1 MIKCYG
7 FFPFKYVIILYMKL
21 LIADD
26 EKLTREGL
34 KNGIAWEEL
43 GIDEIRLA
51 HDGRDAL
58 RIAETFL
65 PDIVLTDVRMP
76 HMDGIEMAK
85 ALKERFPELSV
96 IFMSGYSD
104 REYLKAAIRLRAVS
118 YVEKPIHLNEVS
130 AAVAAAAKECGERE
144 ILHRIEAASPELNDT
159 PVPVPRETDSTH
171 VDLIRSYVKAH
182 YSDTALSIKAI
193 SDHVRLSP
201 SYICTLF
208 KSETGE
214 TLNQYITRFRMEKA
228 REALSDPRNKVA
240 DIAEEVGFTDSNY
253 FSKAFKKSF
262 GLSPTEFRQAM
273 TS

>member
-1 MIKCYG
+1 MLWYSND
-7 FFPFKYVIILYMKL
+7 MNL

-34 KNGIAWEEL
+34 KNGIDWESL
-43 GIDEIRLA
+43 GIREVRLA
-51 HDGRDAL
+51 HDGKDAL
-58 RIAETFL
+58 RITESFT

-76 HMDGIEMAK
+76 HMDGIEMANELK
-85 ALKERFPELSV
+85 ARFPGISI

-104 REYLKAAIRLRAVS
+104 RAYLKAAIKLRAVS
-118 YVEKPIHLNEVS
+118 YVEKPIHLDEICKAVS
-130 AAVAAAAKECGERE
+130 DAAKERGVKVLLQKMESGVSE
-144 ILHRIEAASPELNDT
+144 AEPTAKEPSESEAAS
-159 PVPVPRETDSTH
+159 STH
-171 VDLIRSYVKAH
+171 VDLIRSYVGAH

-228 REALSDPRNKVA
+228 REALLDPRNKVS
-240 DIAEEVGFTDSNY
+240 DIAEQVGFTDSNY

-262 GLSPTEFRQAM
+262 GLSPTDFRGSM
-273 TS
+273 MP

>member
-1 MIKCYG
+1 
-7 FFPFKYVIILYMKL
+7 MKL

-58 RIAETFL
+58 RITETFL

-85 ALKERFPELSV
+85 ALKDRFPELSV

-130 AAVAAAAKECGERE
+130 AAVAAAAKERGERE
-144 ILHRIEAASPELNDT
+144 ILHRIEAASPEVEEN
-159 PVPVPRETDSTH
+159 PAIVPRETDSTH
-171 VDLIRSYVKAH
+171 VDLVRSYVKAH

-262 GLSPTEFRQAM
+262 GLSPTEFRQTM